1 MTSAHLPGCA
11 LVRFRNHSPVLT
23 FPLTLV
29 PPPRGDAV
37 ALTQALVAVDS
48 RNPSLAPDSPGE
60 GDCARVL
67 ADTLDAWGFRVAL
80 VDSVPGRPNLVA
92 RIGRGGGRTLMFNG
106 HLDTVGVE
114 GMTHAPFAPEIVG
127 GNIYGRGSCDM
138 KGGVSAMCAAAVHAA
153 DAGIDGEIIIAAV
166 TDEEWQSAGTAS
178 LLTHG
183 VRADAAIVT
192 EPTRLAIG
200 PAHRG
205 FAWAVVTVHGVAAH
219 GSRYDVGV
227 DANTMA
233 ALLLAEL
240 DEYQRTVL
248 PRRTHPLLGRG
259 SFHAARISGGI
270 GLSTYSDSCRV
281 EFERRSLPGD
291 TGEGFA
297 DELRAACVRVAAR
310 DARFRADVAVTFVQ
324 QPNDVPTDAPIVRT
338 LARAVQRVDGVP
350 AAIEGLSYWT
360 DAALL
365 SAAGIPAVCYGPGD
379 IRLAHSATEWVPVSE
394 VQRATAVLAR
404 AAIDWFGER

>member
-1 MTSAHLPGCA
+1 MTLP
-11 LVRFRNHSPVLT
+11 
-23 FPLTLV
+23 

-48 RNPSLAPDSPGE
+48 RNPSLVPDSAGE
-60 GDCARVL
+60 GDCARSL
-67 ADTLDAWGFRVAL
+67 AETLGTWGFRVAL
-80 VDSVPGRPNLVA
+80 VDCAPGRPSVVA

-114 GMTHAPFAPEIVG
+114 GMTHAPFAPEIVD
-127 GNIYGRGSCDM
+127 GNLYGRGSCDM
-138 KGGVSAMCAAAVHAA
+138 KGGVAAMCAAAVHAA
-153 DAGIDGEIIIAAV
+153 DAGIDGEIVIAAV
-166 TDEEWQSAGTAS
+166 ADEEWQSAGTAS
-178 LLTHG
+178 LLARG

-192 EPTRLAIG
+192 EPTRLGIG

-248 PRRTHPLLGRG
+248 PLRTHALLGRA
-259 SFHAARISGGI
+259 SFHAARISGGL
-270 GLSTYSDSCRV
+270 GLSTYADSCRV
-281 EFERRSLPGD
+281 ELERRTLPGD

-297 DELRAACVRVAAR
+297 DELRSACARVAAR
-310 DARFRADVAVTFVQ
+310 APRFRADVEVTFVQ
-324 QPNDVPTDAPIVRT
+324 APNDVPTDAPIVRT
-338 LARAVQRVDGVP
+338 LAGAVEQVEGAP

-365 SAAGIPAVCYGPGD
+365 TEAGISAICYGPGD

-404 AAIDWFGER
+404 TAIDWFGER

>member
-1 MTSAHLPGCA
+1 MTLA
-11 LVRFRNHSPVLT
+11 
-23 FPLTLV
+23 

-37 ALTQALVAVDS
+37 ALARALIAVDS
-48 RNPSLAPDSPGE
+48 RNPSLAPGASGE
-60 GDCARVL
+60 GDCARTL
-67 ADTLDAWGFRVAL
+67 AETLGNWGFRVAL
-80 VDSVPGRPNLVA
+80 VESLPERPSVVA
-92 RIGRGGGRTLMFNG
+92 RIGRAGGRTLMFNG

-114 GMTHAPFAPEIVG
+114 GMTHAPFDPVITD
-127 GNIYGRGSCDM
+127 GNIFGRGSCDM
-138 KGGVSAMCAAAVHAA
+138 KGGVAAMCAAAVHAA
-153 DAGIDGEIIIAAV
+153 DADIAGEIVIAAV
-166 TDEEWQSAGTAS
+166 IDEEWQSAGTVS
-178 LLTHG
+178 LLARG

-233 ALLLAEL
+233 GVLLAEL

-248 PRRTHPLLGRG
+248 PRRTHALLGRG
-259 SFHAARISGGI
+259 SFHAAQISGGV
-270 GLSTYSDSCRV
+270 GLSTYAEACRV
-281 EFERRSLPGD
+281 ELERRTLPGD
-291 TGEGFA
+291 TGESFA
-297 DELRAACVRVAAR
+297 DELRAACARVAAR
-310 DARFRADVAVTFVQ
+310 DPRFRADVTVTFVQ
-324 QPNDVPTDAPIVRT
+324 SPNDIALNEPIVRT
-338 LARAVQRVDGVP
+338 LARAVEQVEGVP

-365 SAAGIPAVCYGPGD
+365 SAAGIPAICYGPGD

-394 VQRATAVLAR
+394 VRRATAVLAKT
-404 AAIDWFGER
+404 AIDWFGEQR